1 MASKSYLMDMT
12 WKEFAAAVTPRSV
25 VVVPLGSAE
34 LEGTHLPV
42 GVDTIAAEGVAAR
55 LVGLEGVIIGPTVP
69 IGYSKWFLPYAG
81 TISLEQ
87 ETLIRLLE
95 DYARSLERHGV
106 ERLVFLNS
114 HKGNNAAVETV
125 AHTLVDEFDMK
136 VGMLNVWQ
144 LAGQLTAGTDL
155 VAEGA
160 FRHGGEIM
168 ASLMLALR
176 PEAVVKGEIRPDT
189 VKQDEASAF
198 TFKNSLGDAEF
209 EGAVQTVF
217 RDIRDVTDTGIMG
230 DPSAGSAERGEAIL
244 ELVAA
249 YARRYLA
256 EFRKL

>member
-1 MASKSYLMDMT
+1 MAEKSYLMDMT
-12 WKEFAAAVTPRSV
+12 WQEVAAAITPQTV

-42 GVDTIAAEGVAAR
+42 GVDTIAADGVAAR
-55 LVGLEGVIIGPTVP
+55 LAGLDNVIIGPTLP
-69 IGYSKWFLPYAG
+69 IGYSKWFLPYPG

-87 ETLIRLLE
+87 ETLIRVLE

-106 ERLVFLNS
+106 QRLVFLNS

-144 LAGQLTAGTDL
+144 LAGQLTAKTEL
-155 VAEGA
+155 VVEGG

-176 PEAVVKGEIRPDT
+176 PETVVKGEMRPDA
-189 VKQDEASAF
+189 VKQDAASAF

-217 RDIRDVTDTGIMG
+217 RDIRDVTDTGTMG
-230 DPSAGSAERGEAIL
+230 DPSAGSAQRGEAIL
-244 ELVAA
+244 DLVAG
-249 YARRYLA
+249 YAKRYLA
-256 EFRKL
+256 EFSKL